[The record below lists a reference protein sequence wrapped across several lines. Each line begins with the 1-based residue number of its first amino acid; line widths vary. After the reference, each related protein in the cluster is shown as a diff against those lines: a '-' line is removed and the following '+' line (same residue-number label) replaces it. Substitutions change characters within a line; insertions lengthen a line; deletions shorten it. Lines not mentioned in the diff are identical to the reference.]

1 MLSLLDLDGGSGGAP
16 GSARSSGAGGVSSSS
31 SPAPPPNAADLS
43 RFKAAM
49 FTAKAKGLGL

>member
-1 MLSLLDLDGGSGGAP
+1 MLDLDAAAPGGGSSS
-16 GSARSSGAGGVSSSS
+16 SARSSGAGGVS
-31 SPAPPPNAADLS
+31 APPNAADLS